1 MSALV
6 MQSKMELV
14 RQLKNAHAQIGS
26 VYTERNKVLSL
37 CTAMALGLGF
47 YAGIGLDKDG
57 EPGWQHVVYIEL
69 PGGQISFHVPDSE
82 LSFFK
87 HLTEF
92 ALPWDGHDTVEKFY
106 RVLHPGFDWLRDEQA
121 TEVMEAV

>member
-69 PGGQISFHVPDSE
+69 PSGQVSWHVPDTEIYLFSHLGEYVLPYDHHTTEEKYKRVVHPRFSWIQNQQETE
-82 LSFFK
+82 L
-87 HLTEF
+87 
-92 ALPWDGHDTVEKFY
+92 
-106 RVLHPGFDWLRDEQA
+106 
-121 TEVMEAV
+121 MEAV